1 MPEGLPTAAALIEQ
15 KAVTFFSIDTDV
27 IQSHGYKFG
36 EGALH
41 ALKLQRPNWFHIQII
56 DVVEREV
63 LAHRMDAVSKVVQEM
78 QTAISGVQR
87 VAVGTEVT
95 SRPPHRSVLAELP
108 HTAPTSGVTH
118 RSEPLD
124 RGAYSGAV
132 EQTGQQSD

>member
-1 MPEGLPTAAALIEQ
+1 MPEGFPTAAALIEQ

-41 ALKLQRPNWFHIQII
+41 ALKLQRPSWFHVQIT

-78 QTAISGVQR
+78 GN
-87 VAVGTEVT
+87 
-95 SRPPHRSVLAELP
+95 PPIFQGIWR
-108 HTAPTSGVTH
+108 
-118 RSEPLD
+118 
-124 RGAYSGAV
+124 
-132 EQTGQQSD
+132 